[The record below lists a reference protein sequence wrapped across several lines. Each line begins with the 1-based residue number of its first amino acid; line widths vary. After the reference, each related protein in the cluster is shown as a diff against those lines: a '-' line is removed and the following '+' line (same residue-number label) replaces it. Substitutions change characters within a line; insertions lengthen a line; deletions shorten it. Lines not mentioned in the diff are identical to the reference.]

1 MIFWAFLQYK
11 KEKAAEKG
19 ENRQLLYLGRKKIK
33 KTSNCLKNPFPASNT
48 PIKPLV
54 TKKVTKKFKIFFHL
68 Y

>member
-1 MIFWAFLQYK
+1 MIFWPFLQYT

-33 KTSNCLKNPFPASNT
+33 NIELLEKPFPRIEYT
-48 PIKPLV
+48 
-54 TKKVTKKFKIFFHL
+54 